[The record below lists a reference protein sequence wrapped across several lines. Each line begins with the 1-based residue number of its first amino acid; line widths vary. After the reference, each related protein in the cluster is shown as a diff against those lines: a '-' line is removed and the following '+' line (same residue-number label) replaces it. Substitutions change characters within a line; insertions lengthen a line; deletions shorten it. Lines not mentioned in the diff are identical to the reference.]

1 MVVSKAVD
9 FDESE
14 GDGQGKGVLWYDAR
28 GLLCLRR
35 RQKTLRPMA
44 ARSVITP
51 RAAPKTMAS
60 VLLFVPSGVE
70 IVLALDVGITEK
82 EEVEEVEDEDEDE
95 DEDDGINDEVKIE
108 VDGSSTVYLF
118 VDEHTCPC
126 ETWWETYMIA
136 STTMYCPL
144 GAMDIRRVCDVLLS
158 PVRLH
163 RTFHMTVSEP

>member
-108 VDGSSTVYLF
+108 VDGSSTVY
-118 VDEHTCPC
+118 
-126 ETWWETYMIA
+126 MIA